1 MVSTEKR
8 IETTAAGVRSAG
20 WGWPLLLA
28 FIRLPLA
35 LAGSGIAVL
44 GYQLSGNPVGVA
56 AGLGWSTLTL
66 TVINL
71 ICLALLRR
79 RARVEGFSLSALI
92 GLRRGRWAA
101 DLGWGLLWS
110 LLLGAAL
117 LAGVFAVILLWQG
130 PAGLTN
136 FEQVFIGEADFS
148 FELPV
153 WLAVISAVA
162 FPLLNPVVEEL
173 QYRGYAQ
180 TRLAAAS
187 GRVSAGIWLSALGFG
202 LQHVVFA
209 VTLVSAAAYAAG
221 FFLWGLGAGVIA
233 HRQGRLFPL
242 IVAHFISNLSFGIIP
257 LIILLSNTG

>member
-1 MVSTEKR
+1 MVSTDKP
-8 IETTAAGVRSAG
+8 IEATAAGVRSAG
-20 WGWPLLLA
+20 WGWPLLMA

-44 GYQLSGNPVGVA
+44 SYQLAGNPVGVA

-71 ICLALLRR
+71 ICIALLGW
-79 RARVEGFSLSALI
+79 RARVEGFSLRAMI
-92 GLRRGRWAA
+92 GLRRRWWAA

-117 LAGVFAVILLWQG
+117 LAGVFAVVLLWQG
-130 PAGLTN
+130 PAGATD
-136 FEQVFIGEADFS
+136 FERVFVGEADFS
-148 FELPV
+148 FTLPV

-187 GRVSAGIWLSALGFG
+187 GRVGAGIWLSALGFG

-209 VTLVSAAAYAAG
+209 VTLTSAAAYAAG

-242 IVAHFISNLSFGIIP
+242 IVAHFVSNLSFGIIP
-257 LIILLSNTG
+257 LIIILTGGG